1 MPEARH
7 QRIEEIAR
15 NGTFDVI
22 VVGGGI
28 NGIGVFHDL
37 AHQGLRVLL
46 VEMNDFCSGCSAAPS
61 RMIHGGLRYLENGEI
76 SLVRESL
83 VERDRLLRNAPH
95 LVRALPTT
103 VPIERLASGLANA
116 AFSFL
121 GFTGRPRPRGALPIK
136 LGLMLYD
143 AITRAGRVLPC
154 HRFRGR
160 AATRAAFPALR
171 PGVRFSATYYDAW
184 ISHPERLGIELIGDA
199 MAQNRE
205 ALAMNYARLT
215 HTAEGLTLTDAETG
229 QKLPVSARVIVNAT
243 GAWIDESAATLGA
256 RLNERLVSGTKGSH
270 LILDNPD
277 LMAALGGH
285 MIYYEHDDGRVCIVF
300 PYLGR
305 VLAGSTDLRVNT
317 AGRTACS
324 IEERDY
330 ILGALQGL
338 FPAVPV
344 TPDQIVYAYAGIR
357 PLPVSNADFTGRISR
372 GHAVRRLH
380 GAVPQIG
387 MVGGK
392 WTTYRAFAEE
402 TVELV
407 LADLGLSR
415 QASTRDLPIGGG
427 AGHSDHLAAD
437 LVTQLGL
444 NRDRA
449 AHLVDL
455 YGARA
460 ATVAAFCVKD
470 DRTLPGVPMSEGEVI
485 WAVRHEQALHLADVL
500 QRRSPLAIRGLLT
513 LPLVTAIAQVMATEC
528 GWSEDQTQT
537 EITRFLSGL
546 ITWHGVTLAP
556 EGATHENLTQ
566 GPDEPS
572 VPQRRL
578 S

>member
-1 MPEARH
+1 MLDARH
-7 QRIEEIAR
+7 QRIKEIAG
-15 NGTFDVI
+15 NGAFDVI

-83 VERDRLLRNAPH
+83 IERDRLLRNAPH
-95 LVRALPTT
+95 LVRPLPTT
-103 VPIERLASGLANA
+103 VPIERFASGLANA

-143 AITRAGRVLPC
+143 AISRTGRMLPR

-171 PGVRFSATYYDAW
+171 PTLRFSATYFDAW
-184 ISHPERLGIELIGDA
+184 ISHPERLGIELINDA
-199 MAQNRE
+199 MTRNPK
-205 ALAMNYARLT
+205 ALALNYAQVT
-215 HTAEGLTLTDAETG
+215 HTDAGLTLTDTETG
-229 QKLPVSARVIVNAT
+229 KTLPVSARVIVNAT
-243 GAWIDESAATLGA
+243 GAWIDESAAILGA

-270 LILDNPD
+270 LILDNPA
-277 LMAALGGH
+277 LMAALDGH

-324 IEERDY
+324 LEERDY

-338 FPAVPV
+338 FPAIPV

-357 PLPVSNADFTGRISR
+357 PLPVSDADFTGRISR
-372 GHAVRRLH
+372 GHAVRRLY

-402 TVELV
+402 TVDLV
-407 LADLGLSR
+407 LADLGLAR
-415 QASTRDLPIGGG
+415 RASTRDMAIGGG
-427 AGHSDHLAAD
+427 AGYSDQLAAD
-437 LVTQLGL
+437 LVAEQGL
-444 NRDRA
+444 APERA
-449 AHLVDL
+449 AYLVDL
-455 YGARA
+455 YGACA
-460 ATVAAFCVKD
+460 AAVAAFCAKD
-470 DRTLPGVPMSEGEVI
+470 DRPLPDGQMTEGEVI
-485 WAVRHEQALHLADVL
+485 WAVRREQALHLADVL
-500 QRRSPLAIRGLLT
+500 QRRGPLAIRGLLS
-513 LPLVTAIAQVMATEC
+513 LPLVTAVAKVMATEC
-528 GWSEDQTQT
+528 GWTKDQTHA
-537 EITRFLSGL
+537 EITRFLSDL
-546 ITWHGVTLAP
+546 ATWHGVTLPDP
-556 EGATHENLTQ
+556 EGAH
-566 GPDEPS
+566 P
-572 VPQRRL
+572 
-578 S
+578 

>member
-1 MPEARH
+1 MPETRY
-7 QRIEEIAR
+7 QRMEEIAG
-15 NGTFDVI
+15 NGAFDVI

-83 VERDRLLRNAPH
+83 IERDRLLRNAPH
-95 LVRALPTT
+95 LVRPLPTT
-103 VPIERLASGLANA
+103 VPIERFASGLANS

-143 AITRAGRVLPC
+143 AITRHGRMLPR

-160 AATRAAFPALR
+160 PATRAAFPALR
-171 PGVRFSATYYDAW
+171 PGVRFSATYHDAW
-184 ISHPERLGIELIGDA
+184 ISYPERLGIELICDA
-199 MAQNRE
+199 EARNPQ
-205 ALAMNYARLT
+205 ALALNYARVL
-215 HTAEGLTLTDAETG
+215 HTSTGLTLTDAETG
-229 QKLPVSARVIVNAT
+229 RALPVAARAIVNAT
-243 GAWIDESAATLGA
+243 GAWIDESAASLGA
-256 RLNERLVSGTKGSH
+256 RLTERLVSGTKGAH
-270 LILDNPD
+270 LILDNPR
-277 LMAALGGH
+277 LMSALNGH
-285 MIYYEHDDGRVCIVF
+285 MFYYEHDDGRVCIVF

-305 VLAGSTDLRVNT
+305 VLAGSTDLRVNA

-324 IEERDY
+324 DEERDY

-338 FPAVPV
+338 FPAIPV

-357 PLPVSNADFTGRISR
+357 PLPFSDADFTGRISR
-372 GHAVRRLH
+372 GHAVRRLS
-380 GAVPQIG
+380 GEVPQIG

-402 TVELV
+402 TVDMV
-407 LADLGLSR
+407 LADLGLVR
-415 QASTRDLPIGGG
+415 GASTRDMPIGGG
-427 AGHSDHLAAD
+427 AGYSDHLAAD
-437 LVTQLGL
+437 LVASHGL
-444 NRDRA
+444 APDRA

-460 ATVAAFCVKD
+460 ATVAAFCGRD
-470 DRTLPGVPMSEGEVI
+470 DRPLPGVPMSEGEVI

-500 QRRSPLAIRGLLT
+500 QRRSPLAIRGLLSV
-513 LPLVTAIAQVMATEC
+513 PLITAAARVMTREC
-528 GWSEDQTQT
+528 AWSDERTQT
-537 EITRFLSGL
+537 EITRFLGDL
-546 ITWHGVTLAP
+546 ETWHGVRLTDP
-556 EGATHENLTQ
+556 EGAH
-566 GPDEPS
+566 P
-572 VPQRRL
+572 
-578 S
+578 

>member
-1 MPEARH
+1 MPETRQ
-7 QRIEEIAR
+7 QRIDRIAR
-15 NGTFDVI
+15 DAAFDVI

-95 LVRALPTT
+95 LVRPLPTT

-116 AFSFL
+116 ALNFL
-121 GFTGRPRPRGALPIK
+121 GFTGRPRPRGAVPIK

-143 AITRAGRVLPC
+143 SITRVGRVLPR
-154 HRFRGR
+154 HKFRGR
-160 AATRAAFPALR
+160 AATQSAFPGLR
-171 PGVRFSATYYDAW
+171 PSIRFSATYYDAW

-199 MAQNRE
+199 VDRNPQ
-205 ALAMNYARLT
+205 ALALNYARLT
-215 HTAEGLTLTDAETG
+215 QADGGLVLRDDETE
-229 QKLPVSARVIVNAT
+229 QTLPVTARLIVNAT

-256 RLNERLVSGTKGSH
+256 RLSERLVSGTKGSH
-270 LILDNPD
+270 LILENPT
-277 LMAALGGH
+277 LMAALNGQ
-285 MIYYEHDDGRVCIVF
+285 MIYFEHGDGRVCIVF

-324 IEERDY
+324 PEERDY
-330 ILGALQGL
+330 ILGALQEL
-338 FPAVPV
+338 FPAIPIAAN
-344 TPDQIVYAYAGIR
+344 QIVYSYAGIR

-372 GHAVRRLH
+372 GHTVRRLQ
-380 GAVPQIG
+380 GVVPQIG

-402 TVELV
+402 TVDMV
-407 LADLGLSR
+407 LGDLGFAR
-415 QASTRDLPIGGG
+415 KITTRDLPIGGG
-427 AGHSDHLAAD
+427 AGFSDRLVAELASSR
-437 LVTQLGL
+437 GL
-444 NRDRA
+444 SGERA

-460 ATVAAFCVKD
+460 ALVADFCPRD
-470 DRTLPGVPMSEGEVI
+470 DRPLPGVPMTEGEVL
-485 WAVRHEQALHLADVL
+485 WAVRQEQALHLADVL
-500 QRRSPLAIRGLLT
+500 QRRSPLAIRGLLS
-513 LPLVTAIAQVMATEC
+513 LPLIDAAARVIGGEL
-528 GWSEDQTQT
+528 GWSEARTQG
-537 EITRFLSGL
+537 EITRFLNDL
-546 ITWHGVTLAP
+546 ATWHGVTLAP
-556 EGATHENLTQ
+556 NGA
-566 GPDEPS
+566 
-572 VPQRRL
+572 RI
-578 S
+578 